1 MARWN
6 DAGLVTTRKARCSS
20 PTTTADA
27 AAIRRPGWE
36 CRAGD
41 GTLSRMERR
50 ARAARADASRASAS
64 RPEED
69 GTCPRRAPAERSPS
83 SSDARTP
90 RRGSCNLPVP
100 TDGRS
105 TPSRARALAWA
116 GGPSLS
122 QRIRGAGARD
132 SRTRAPK
139 KSGGCARTDRT
150 DQGDGIAMVK
160 DAKNVI
166 VGLDIGTSKIVAIVA
181 EVAPD
186 GALNIIGLGSQ
197 PSRGLKKGVVVNIE
211 ATMASIQRVLEEA
224 ELMAECRITE
234 VYTGIAGSHIR
245 SLNSSGMVAIK
256 EKEVTQADIDRV
268 VETAKAIAIP
278 NDQQILHILPQEFII
293 DGQEDVREP
302 LGMSGVRLEVKVHIV
317 TGAVSAVENI
327 TKCVRRCG
335 LDVNDVILQPLAS
348 SIAVLDDDEKDLGI
362 CLMDIGGGTTDL
374 AVFADG
380 AIRHTAVIPIA
391 GDQITNDIAM
401 TLRTPTKEAEELKV
415 RHGCALRQ
423 LADPNDIIEVPGV
436 GDRPPRKLSR
446 QTLAEVIEPRVEEL
460 YTLVQAELRR
470 SGFEELLSSG
480 IVLTGGSA
488 LLAGMTEL
496 GEEVFHLPVR
506 VGVPAYVG
514 GLADVVRSPRYATA
528 VGLLLEGRD
537 QYLQAQESRART
549 TGIGGAAERMKQWF
563 KANF

>member
-1 MARWN
+1 
-6 DAGLVTTRKARCSS
+6 
-20 PTTTADA
+20 
-27 AAIRRPGWE
+27 
-36 CRAGD
+36 
-41 GTLSRMERR
+41 
-50 ARAARADASRASAS
+50 
-64 RPEED
+64 
-69 GTCPRRAPAERSPS
+69 
-83 SSDARTP
+83 
-90 RRGSCNLPVP
+90 
-100 TDGRS
+100 
-105 TPSRARALAWA
+105 
-116 GGPSLS
+116 
-122 QRIRGAGARD
+122 
-132 SRTRAPK
+132 
-139 KSGGCARTDRT
+139 
-150 DQGDGIAMVK
+150 MVK
-160 DAKNVI
+160 DSKNLV

-181 EVAPD
+181 EISPEKR
-186 GALNIIGLGSQ
+186 LNIVGLGAQ

-224 ELMAECRITE
+224 ELMADCTITE
-234 VYTGIAGSHIR
+234 VYTGIGGGHIR

-278 NDQQILHILPQEFII
+278 NDQEILHILPQEFII

-335 LDVNDVILQPLAS
+335 LEVRDVMLQPLAAAQ
-348 SIAVLDDDEKDLGI
+348 AVLNDDEKELGV
-362 CLMDIGGGTTDL
+362 CLMDVGGGTTDL
-374 AVFADG
+374 AVFTGG

-391 GDQITNDIAM
+391 GDQVTSDIAM
-401 TLRTPTKEAEELKV
+401 TLRTPTKDAEELKL

-423 LADPNDIIEVPGV
+423 LADPNDVIEVPGV
-436 GDRPPRKLSR
+436 GERGARKLSR
-446 QTLAEVIEPRVEEL
+446 QMLAEVIEPRIEEL
-460 YTLVQAELRR
+460 YTLAQAELRR

-488 LLAGMTEL
+488 LLAGMIEL

-506 VGVPAYVG
+506 IGVPAYVG

-537 QYLQAQESRART
+537 QFLRAEQSRAQ
-549 TGIGGAAERMKQWF
+549 GGGLTNVAGRMKQWF